1 MGRISGHT
9 EDAVAPRAQQGCAL
23 SLPSPPKVEG
33 VEMAQQKSRE
43 SGSRGDG
50 AACKEP
56 ESYRDPASARGRQ
69 PRAEQERQGSTQL
82 PLSAPAV
89 SYCLPNAKASGKP
102 ANKEDSSADCRSEPP
117 GCRAE
122 KGVGWMGGM
131 GQRVTMQ

>member
-1 MGRISGHT
+1 M
-9 EDAVAPRAQQGCAL
+9 APGAQQGCVL

-33 VEMAQQKSRE
+33 AEMAQQKPSE
-43 SGSRGDG
+43 SGSHGEG

-69 PRAEQERQGSTQL
+69 PRVEQERQGSTQL

-102 ANKEDSSADCRSEPP
+102 ADKEDSRQTVGVSLLV
-117 GCRAE
+117 AE
-122 KGVGWMGGM
+122 QRRVWDGRGGWG
-131 GQRVTMQ
+131 RE